1 LEIEAKRLQDE
12 FVALKLAIEEA
23 IAKGQRSRPGFREI
37 PGRTLVLDKTSVL
50 ARVRARPGVVGWVD
64 DL

>member
-23 IAKGQRSRPGFREI
+23 IVKGQRSRPGIGEV
-37 PGRTLVLDKTSVL
+37 PGRTLVLDKTP
-50 ARVRARPGVVGWVD
+50 ARGHERARPGVVGWVD

>member
-1 LEIEAKRLQDE
+1 METEAKRLQHE

-23 IAKGQRSRPGFREI
+23 IAKGQRSSPGFRDV
-37 PGRTLVLDKTSVL
+37 PGRTLVLDKTSGR

>member
-1 LEIEAKRLQDE
+1 MEIEAKRLQDE

-23 IAKGQRSRPGFREI
+23 IVKGQRSRPGFREI
-37 PGRTLVLDKTSVL
+37 PGRTLVLDETP
-50 ARVRARPGVVGWVD
+50 ARVRERARLGIVGWVD